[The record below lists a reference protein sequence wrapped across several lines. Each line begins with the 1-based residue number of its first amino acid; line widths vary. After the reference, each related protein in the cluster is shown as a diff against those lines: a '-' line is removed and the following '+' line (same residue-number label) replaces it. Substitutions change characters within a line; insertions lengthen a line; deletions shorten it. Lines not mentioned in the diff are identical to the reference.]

1 MAAIEIE
8 LHALN
13 YMKFRSMARELRQL
27 GSEGQ
32 RLRDEVRR
40 RITLAGQPVVGEV
53 RDAVMS
59 TPSKGVH
66 GGGNAQRRRSAVMR
80 GRGIRVGER
89 GAIAR
94 AGLRRS
100 CARAVTLRQNRS
112 GVAII
117 LRASQ
122 LPAGQQT
129 LPKRLNSAKGWRHPL
144 FGDIAHWYHQP
155 GYPYFDVTIK
165 RSEERFR
172 RACMDAVDKCLAEIG
187 R

>member
-40 RITLAGQPVVGEV
+40 RIALAGNPVVNEV
-53 RDAVMS
+53 KDAVMS
-59 TPSKGVH
+59 TPSTGTR

-80 GRGIRVGER
+80 GRLIRVGER

-94 AGLRRS
+94 SGLRRS
-100 CARAVTLRQNRS
+100 CAAAVTLRQNRS
-112 GVAII
+112 GIAII
-117 LRASQ
+117 LRANQ
-122 LPAGQQT
+122 LPEGQQR
-129 LPKRLNSAKGWRHPL
+129 LPKHLNSAKGWSHPL
-144 FGDIAHWYHQP
+144 FGDKTHWYHQP

-165 RSEERFR
+165 KSEERFR
-172 RACMDAVDKCLAEIG
+172 RACMDAIDKCLAEIG